1 MFMFFVWLV
10 SRCVKIGA
18 NDHTLAVE
26 AWKGLYQSIRSTQNA
41 NGRCDMASHKEGKKS
56 VQILLNAKI
65 EVFFSCKLHSVV
77 NWMHSFY
84 LSW

>member
-1 MFMFFVWLV
+1 
-10 SRCVKIGA
+10 
-18 NDHTLAVE
+18 LAVE

-65 EVFFSCKLHSVV
+65 EITELEGMSRFVPMPIVLA
-77 NWMHSFY
+77 
-84 LSW
+84 